1 MTDNLSQTLSA
12 RCFLPTNKDRFGAT
26 KSLHSGREQADGA
39 KRRGRPRM
47 APTGDTTRMDRRAQI
62 RYAQR
67 TYRYK
72 KELRQRNMEHR
83 VAELEGTMSR
93 VSDSLS
99 EFYGMAIESD
109 LHVTHPQ
116 LFDRLR
122 ETVTQLKRATA
133 TATAT
138 ANGEKGDEEGD
149 EGASRDLILP
159 VVFADNVSS
168 GSTGPFGYMV
178 NPLQDTVADEDDNR
192 GSMQPFRRRTTGAL
206 HQIKRPLPGIGTRSP
221 KHIYSYSHNEPTL
234 LRTLQ
239 RYCLEY
245 TYRLFSD
252 AATDPREFYRV
263 FRLVPC
269 VKYREKMGKYLLCL
283 VRSGAGERLDI
294 PALPFY
300 CIGGAGTHYPR
311 VERGERVWNEKMRL
325 PRRVLGTVA
334 SSLNEDIASVDR
346 ARLLEMAGLDGI
358 WLDSNDV
365 VGFLEER
372 GVLNADQKGEGLS
385 MSLDIDAFLQSLA
398 EHMVIL
404 GRSPGFRLRDVEAA
418 LAGALR
424 VDSR

>member
-1 MTDNLSQTLSA
+1 
-12 RCFLPTNKDRFGAT
+12 
-26 KSLHSGREQADGA
+26 
-39 KRRGRPRM
+39 
-47 APTGDTTRMDRRAQI
+47 
-62 RYAQR
+62 
-67 TYRYK
+67 
-72 KELRQRNMEHR
+72 MEHR
-83 VAELEGTMSR
+83 VAELEGTMNR

-99 EFYGMAIESD
+99 EFFDMAIESD

-122 ETVTQLKRATA
+122 DTVTQLKRATA
-133 TATAT
+133 TTAR
-138 ANGEKGDEEGD
+138 ANGDKGDGD
-149 EGASRDLILP
+149 EAESRELILP
-159 VVFADNVSS
+159 VVFAENVSS
-168 GSTGPFGYMV
+168 GYTGPFGYMV
-178 NPLQDTVADEDDNR
+178 NLLQDAVVADR
-192 GSMQPFRRRTTGAL
+192 GIVPRTRGPFHSGGKTSPPPR
-206 HQIKRPLPGIGTRSP
+206 IERPLSGTGNNN
-221 KHIYSYSHNEPTL
+221 YSYSHNEPTF

-311 VERGERVWNEKMRL
+311 VEGGNRVWHEKMRL

-346 ARLLEMAGLDGI
+346 ERLLEMAGLDGV

-365 VGFLEER
+365 VGFLEEK
-372 GVLNADQKGEGLS
+372 GVLGGNQMEEGTS
-385 MSLDIDAFLQSLA
+385 MSLDIDRFLQCKYIPSPSWKILTSSALA
-398 EHMVIL
+398 ENMVIL

-424 VDSR
+424 VESR

>member
-12 RCFLPTNKDRFGAT
+12 RCFLPTSTQDRHGAI
-26 KSLHSGREQADGA
+26 KALSSAREQTNAA
-39 KRRGRPRM
+39 KKRGRPRM

-67 TYRYK
+67 TYRHK
-72 KELRQRNMEHR
+72 KDLQHRHMEYR
-83 VAELEGTMSR
+83 VAELEGTISR

-99 EFYGMAIESD
+99 DFFDMAIESD

-116 LFDRLR
+116 LFDQLR
-122 ETVTQLKRATA
+122 ETVTQLRRVTGTGTA
-133 TATAT
+133 TSTAI
-138 ANGEKGDEEGD
+138 GEKERGEGD
-149 EGASRDLILP
+149 GVASRELILP
-159 VVFADNVSS
+159 MVL
-168 GSTGPFGYMV
+168 ST
-178 NPLQDTVADEDDNR
+178 N
-192 GSMQPFRRRTTGAL
+192 
-206 HQIKRPLPGIGTRSP
+206 RPLRIPGTRNTYT
-221 KHIYSYSHNEPTL
+221 YSYSHNESSL

-245 TYRLFSD
+245 SYRLFTD
-252 AATDPREFYRV
+252 AGADPREFYRV

-283 VRSGAGERLDI
+283 VRSSANDRLDI

-311 VERGERVWNEKMRL
+311 VEGGKRVWNEKMRL

-334 SSLNEDIASVDR
+334 SLLGEDVASADR
-346 ARLLEMAGLDGI
+346 DRLLELAGLDGI

-372 GVLNADQKGEGLS
+372 CVLTGSQQGEGVS
-385 MSLDIDAFLQSLA
+385 MSLDIDAFVQTLA
-398 EHMVIL
+398 EKMVIL

>member
-12 RCFLPTNKDRFGAT
+12 RCFLPTNQGRAT
-26 KSLHSGREQADGA
+26 KTLHLGTEQADGG

-67 TYRYK
+67 TYRHK

-83 VAELEGTMSR
+83 VAELEGTMNR

-99 EFYGMAIESD
+99 EFFGMAIESD

-122 ETVTQLKRATA
+122 ETVTQLKRATGS
-133 TATAT
+133 TTT
-138 ANGEKGDEEGD
+138 ANGEKVIGDGD
-149 EGASRDLILP
+149 EGASRELILP
-159 VVFADNVSS
+159 MVFAENVSS
-168 GSTGPFGYMV
+168 GYTGPFGYMV
-178 NPLQDTVADEDDNR
+178 NPLQDTVADENLNNNR
-192 GSMQPFRRRTTGAL
+192 GPMQPFRRKTTGAL
-206 HQIKRPLPGIGTRSP
+206 LHHIERPLPGTGNIN
-221 KHIYSYSHNEPTL
+221 YSYSHNEPTL

-311 VERGERVWNEKMRL
+311 VERGKRVWHEKMRL

-346 ARLLEMAGLDGI
+346 ERLLEMAGLDGV

-365 VGFLEER
+365 VGFLEEK
-372 GVLNADQKGEGLS
+372 GVLNGDQKGEGVS
-385 MSLDIDAFLQSLA
+385 MSLDIDRFLQSLV
-398 EHMVIL
+398 ENMVIL

-418 LAGALR
+418 LASALR

>member
-1 MTDNLSQTLSA
+1 
-12 RCFLPTNKDRFGAT
+12 
-26 KSLHSGREQADGA
+26 
-39 KRRGRPRM
+39 
-47 APTGDTTRMDRRAQI
+47 
-62 RYAQR
+62 
-67 TYRYK
+67 
-72 KELRQRNMEHR
+72 MEHR
-83 VAELEGTMSR
+83 VAELEGTISR

-99 EFYGMAIESD
+99 EFFDIAIESD

-122 ETVTQLKRATA
+122 ETVTQLKRATG
-133 TATAT
+133 TATGT
-138 ANGEKGDEEGD
+138 ANGEKGDGD
-149 EGASRDLILP
+149 EAEGTTRELILP
-159 VVFADNVSS
+159 VVFAENVSS
-168 GSTGPFGYMV
+168 GYTGPFGYMV
-178 NPLQDTVADEDDNR
+178 NPLQDTVADENLNNDR
-192 GSMQPFRRRTTGAL
+192 GPMQLFRRKTTGAL
-206 HQIKRPLPGIGTRSP
+206 HQTERPLPGIGTRNP
-221 KHIYSYSHNEPTL
+221 KHTYSYSHNEPTL

-245 TYRLFSD
+245 TYRLFTD

-269 VKYREKMGKYLLCL
+269 VKYREKMGKYLRCL

-311 VERGERVWNEKMRL
+311 VERGERVWHEKMRL

-334 SSLNEDIASVDR
+334 SSLSEDIASVDR
-346 ARLLEMAGLDGI
+346 ERLLEMAGLDGV

-372 GVLNADQKGEGLS
+372 GVSSGSREGEGVS
-385 MSLDIDAFLQSLA
+385 MSLDIDCFLQCKYISFPSWKILTSSALA
-398 EHMVIL
+398 ENMVIL

>member
-12 RCFLPTNKDRFGAT
+12 RCFLPTNQNRAT
-26 KSLHSGREQADGA
+26 KSLKLGREHADGA

-67 TYRYK
+67 TYRHK

-83 VAELEGTMSR
+83 LAELEGTMNR

-99 EFYGMAIESD
+99 EFFDMAIESD

-122 ETVTQLKRATA
+122 DTVTQLKRVTA
-133 TATAT
+133 TT
-138 ANGEKGDEEGD
+138 KGEEGD
-149 EGASRDLILP
+149 ENGEGDTSRELILP
-159 VVFADNVSS
+159 VVFAENVSS
-168 GSTGPFGYMV
+168 GYTGPFGYMV
-178 NPLQDTVADEDDNR
+178 NPLQDTVAVTDKNNDR
-192 GSMQPFRRRTTGAL
+192 GPMQPFRRKTTSAL
-206 HQIKRPLPGIGTRSP
+206 HRIEGPLPGTGNIN
-221 KHIYSYSHNEPTL
+221 YSYSHNEPTL

-245 TYRLFSD
+245 TYCLFSD

-283 VRSGAGERLDI
+283 VRSGANERLDI

-311 VERGERVWNEKMRL
+311 VEGGNRVWHEKMRL

-346 ARLLEMAGLDGI
+346 ERLLEMAGLDGV

-372 GVLNADQKGEGLS
+372 GVLSGSREEEGVS
-385 MSLDIDAFLQSLA
+385 MSLDIDRFLQSLA
-398 EHMVIL
+398 ENMVIL

-418 LAGALR
+418 LATSLR

>member
-12 RCFLPTNKDRFGAT
+12 RCFLPTNQDRAT
-26 KSLHSGREQADGA
+26 KTLQSGRETSDGG
-39 KRRGRPRM
+39 KKRGRPRM
-47 APTGDTTRMDRRAQI
+47 APAGDTTRMDRRAQI

-67 TYRYK
+67 TYRHK
-72 KELRQRNMEHR
+72 KELRQRHMEHR
-83 VAELEGTMSR
+83 VAELEGTIGR

-99 EFYGMAIESD
+99 EFFDMAIESD

-122 ETVTQLKRATA
+122 ETVTHLKRATGAAA
-133 TATAT
+133 TTT
-138 ANGEKGDEEGD
+138 TGTGERGD
-149 EGASRDLILP
+149 EGASREFILP
-159 VVFADNVSS
+159 VVFSANVSS
-168 GSTGPFGYMV
+168 GDAAPFGYMV
-178 NPLQDTVADEDDNR
+178 NCLQDAAVADDR
-192 GSMQPFRRRTTGAL
+192 GPMQPFRRKTPSHRVE
-206 HQIKRPLPGIGTRSP
+206 RPLPGNTNYTYSP
-221 KHIYSYSHNEPTL
+221 NEPSL

-252 AATDPREFYRV
+252 ARTDPREFYRV

-283 VRSGAGERLDI
+283 VRSGTNERLDI

-311 VERGERVWNEKMRL
+311 VEGGKRVWNEKMRL
-325 PRRVLGTVA
+325 PRRVLSTVA
-334 SSLNEDIASVDR
+334 SLLGEDVGSVDR
-346 ARLLEMAGLDGI
+346 GRLLEMAGLDGV

-372 GVLNADQKGEGLS
+372 GVLGAEHRGDGVGVS
-385 MSLDIDAFLQSLA
+385 MSLDLDRFLQALA
-398 EHMVIL
+398 KNMVIL

-424 VDSR
+424 VDSM

>member
-1 MTDNLSQTLSA
+1 
-12 RCFLPTNKDRFGAT
+12 
-26 KSLHSGREQADGA
+26 
-39 KRRGRPRM
+39 
-47 APTGDTTRMDRRAQI
+47 
-62 RYAQR
+62 
-67 TYRYK
+67 
-72 KELRQRNMEHR
+72 MEHR
-83 VAELEGTMSR
+83 VAELEGTIGR

-99 EFYGMAIESD
+99 EFFDMAIESD

-122 ETVTQLKRATA
+122 ETVTNLKRAAGETE
-133 TATAT
+133 
-138 ANGEKGDEEGD
+138 NGAEKNSHRE
-149 EGASRDLILP
+149 LILP
-159 VVFADNVSS
+159 VVFSANVSS
-168 GSTGPFGYMV
+168 GDAAPFGYMV
-178 NPLQDTVADEDDNR
+178 NCLQDAAVAADR
-192 GSMQPFRRRTTGAL
+192 GPMQPFRRNTSTL
-206 HQIKRPLPGIGTRSP
+206 HQIERPLPGNINYT
-221 KHIYSYSHNEPTL
+221 YSHNEPSL

-252 AATDPREFYRV
+252 ARTDPREFYRV

-283 VRSGAGERLDI
+283 VRSGANERLDI

-311 VERGERVWNEKMRL
+311 VEGGKRVWNEKMRL
-325 PRRVLGTVA
+325 PRRVLSTVA
-334 SSLNEDIASVDR
+334 SLLGEDVGSVDR
-346 ARLLEMAGLDGI
+346 GRLLEMAGLDGV

-372 GVLNADQKGEGLS
+372 GVLGAEHRGDGVGVS
-385 MSLDIDAFLQSLA
+385 MSLDLDRFLQGKYILCPFWKILTYPALA
-398 EHMVIL
+398 ENMVIL

-424 VDSR
+424 VDST